1 MSQTLTVQD
10 IADELQLNPQTVRD
24 WCKSGKLEAFN
35 IGTSSKAIW
44 RVPQPAFDKFKRQ
57 RLNKPH
63 EAAQSEKCVREE
75 LKRLGVL

>member
-1 MSQTLTVQD
+1 MSKSLTVQD
-10 IADELQLNPQTVRD
+10 IADELQLNPQTIRD

-35 IGTSSKAIW
+35 VGTPSKAIW
-44 RVPQPAFDKFKRQ
+44 RVTQSTFDRFKRR

-63 EAAQSEKCVREE
+63 EAAQSEKSVRDE